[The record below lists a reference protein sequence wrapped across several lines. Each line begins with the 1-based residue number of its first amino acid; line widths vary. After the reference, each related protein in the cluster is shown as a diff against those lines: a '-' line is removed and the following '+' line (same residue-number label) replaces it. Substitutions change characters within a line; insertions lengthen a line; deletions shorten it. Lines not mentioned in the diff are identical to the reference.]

1 MKFGMI
7 LGLEGCFERETM
19 AGLPLPAVSVQAKD
33 TVWTYFSGS
42 GILWS
47 FVSDIAVLTAV
58 MLSRLPKVCEE
69 TWSLGICL

>member
-42 GILWS
+42 GIL
-47 FVSDIAVLTAV
+47 
-58 MLSRLPKVCEE
+58 
-69 TWSLGICL
+69 